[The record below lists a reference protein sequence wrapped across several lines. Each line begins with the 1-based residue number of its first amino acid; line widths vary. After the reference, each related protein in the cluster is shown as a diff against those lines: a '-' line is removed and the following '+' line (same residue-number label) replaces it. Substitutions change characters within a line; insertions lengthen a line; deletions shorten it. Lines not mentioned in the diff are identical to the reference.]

1 MSKANKSPPPFEA
14 GVRKNGWR
22 GLRLAVLI
30 CGVLAGAGSATAA
43 GECPLIIG
51 VASTPG
57 RPDLF
62 KSFIGGEWR
71 TSASGK
77 TLKVLSPCNE
87 TVLYEVQVP
96 VAPLVYAR
104 AASPR
109 VGAVLFGAARP
120 ASAPAVR
127 MGAFAPACA
136 ALTTTRPR
144 PCAQACT
151 QGEIDEAFAAAKK
164 AQKLWS
170 KTPLYG
176 RVCCVAPCTRPVP
189 AVLVTCI
196 HVYALQRAHCR
207 GRVRTC
213 RANSPAGS
221 VWGPVRA
228 RAPRQTSC
236 ACAQRKPP
244 CRR

>member
-1 MSKANKSPPPFEA
+1 MASPRA
-14 GVRKNGWR
+14 RA
-22 GLRLAVLI
+22 LRLAVLL
-30 CGVLAGAGSATAA
+30 CGVLAGAGAATAA

-87 TVLYEVQVP
+87 TMLYEVQVP
-96 VAPLVYAR
+96 VAPVSCAR
-104 AASPR
+104 TAPPR
-109 VGAVLFGAARP
+109 VGAVLLGAARP
-120 ASAPAVR
+120 AGAPGRACGR
-127 MGAFAPACA
+127 FAPARA
-136 ALTTTRPR
+136 VLTNTRPR

-176 RVCCVAPCTRPVP
+176 RLCCVAP
-189 AVLVTCI
+189 
-196 HVYALQRAHCR
+196 
-207 GRVRTC
+207 
-213 RANSPAGS
+213 
-221 VWGPVRA
+221 A
-228 RAPRQTSC
+228 RALSLLFL
-236 ACAQRKPP
+236 
-244 CRR
+244 